1 MTTRSETV
9 ARPAEPLPG
18 SAPAPPRPAPG
29 SAPRPVPLVHHVLD
43 AIEQGVVALD
53 RERKVVYANRWIED
67 LLGLEP
73 QGLIGMTGSR
83 LFPGADARWLKG
95 AAREPRD
102 FKLEAEGRELTL
114 KAEAMPLRDE
124 EGGVTGS
131 VILAEAISESE
142 DGEFQKKIDRL
153 VSLGELSAYVA
164 HEIRNPLTGIRTT
177 VQFVGSK
184 FKPRDPRR
192 EDLDDVIKELDRI
205 EQIITGLLMFA
216 RPPAARPQPCDLH
229 QVLEKTLAMIEL
241 QLGDAQVALYRD
253 WAEDLPLVYAD
264 ADLTQQVF
272 LNLCL
277 NALQAMPEGGELRS
291 ATGVRRYR
299 TRRSMVDI
307 SFSDSGVGIPRDLIE
322 KIFDPFFTTRSTGT
336 GLGLPISVQIMR
348 EVGGVITARN
358 NPGGGATFRVSFP
371 VPAEPPGRPEE

>member
-9 ARPAEPLPG
+9 TRPTETAPG
-18 SAPAPPRPAPG
+18 GPALAPGPAPLA
-29 SAPRPVPLVHHVLD
+29 HHVLD

-67 LLGLEP
+67 LLGLDPE
-73 QGLIGMTGSR
+73 GLLGLAGAR
-83 LFPGADARWLKG
+83 VFPGADARWLKG
-95 AAREPRD
+95 AVREPRD
-102 FKLEAEGRELTL
+102 FKLEAEGREITL
-114 KAEAMPLRDE
+114 KAEAMPLRDS
-124 EGGVTGS
+124 EGGVMGS

-184 FKPRDPRR
+184 FKPSDPRR

-241 QLGDAQVALYRD
+241 QLGDAQVTVHRD
-253 WAEDLPLVYAD
+253 GTESLPLVYAD
-264 ADLTQQVF
+264 PDLTQQVF

-277 NALQAMPEGGELRS
+277 NAIQAMPEGGELRAAS
-291 ATGVRRYR
+291 AVRRYR

-307 SFSDSGVGIPRDLIE
+307 SFSDSGIGIARDLIE

-348 EVGGVITARN
+348 EVGGVITAKN